1 MSDQFM
7 SREERRKAKQS
18 KNSKPASSPKKG
30 KKQRKG
36 GLFKK
41 IVLSLVILFVLGIVG
56 GAAAFAV
63 LVSGAPSLDEAK
75 LKTPYS
81 STIYDKNGKE
91 IAEVGAEKR
100 TYVPIKDIPDVVKE
114 AFIATEDARFYKH
127 HGIDPIRIG
136 GALLANF
143 KDGFGSEGGSTITQ
157 QVVKNSLL
165 THQKTIKRKAQEV
178 WLSLQLERHYSKDE
192 ILEMYLNRIYF
203 SPRAYG
209 VGKAAEDF
217 FGVKDLSKLTV
228 EQAATLAGM
237 PQSPTGYNPVKNP
250 KASEKRRNIVLSL
263 MEKQGFISNAEYQKA
278 KKVSMKDEGVVS
290 QKQYEK
296 KDTNKYSAFV
306 EEVMSEIETKEKKDV
321 DISTDGLKI
330 YTTLDTKAQDY
341 LDELMNGDSVGFTQG
356 MQGGVT
362 LLDTTNGEIRAIGSG
377 RNRTVGGFNY
387 ATQGKTQPGSTIKP
401 ILDYGPVIENK
412 KWSTYEQIDD
422 SAYTY
427 SDGTPIHDWDRD
439 YKGQISMRDAL
450 SDSRNIPALKA
461 FQAAGKDNAVDFANG
476 LGLGLN
482 KDSVTE
488 SYSIGGFGDDN
499 RGVSPLTMA
508 GAYSAF
514 GNNGTYNEPHAV
526 TSIEFND
533 GTKLDLTPKPKS
545 AMSDYTAFMIT
556 DMLKS
561 AVQTGTGKLAQVP
574 NVEVAGKTGT
584 TNFTDDYMKAHN
596 IASGGVPDSWF
607 VGYTPQYTAAVW
619 TGVDSQNKVGKLSL
633 SKADQQVAKR
643 IFQKLI
649 SYVDNG
655 KGSFEQPDSVVKET
669 VEKGSNPAALA
680 GPNTPDDKKVTEYFV
695 KGTQPTAV
703 SKTYTKE
710 KANKPTGLQ
719 VKYDKDKKSL
729 TLSWGYDG
737 DATFN
742 VKQSVDG
749 GSYSDIQNSSAKEAV
764 VSDVTPGSTYSFQVT
779 AENDDG
785 KSDTVSTSFKVPKDE
800 EDNADKDKKTD
811 EEQNPDDN
819 QDKDKTQTDDSQ
831 TDNSQTDPSNGSDNS
846 STDDTTKNPDQS
858 NQDQTD
864 NGNKNQPGDG
874 TDKNGQSDNSS
885 DNSSDSGTDGSNPD
899 DKQTDKNQDSSSN
912 INGQSNSS
920 TIQSNSA
927 N

>member
-7 SREERRKAKQS
+7 SREERRKAKQT

-136 GALLANF
+136 GALVANF
-143 KDGFGSEGGSTITQ
+143 TDGFGSEGGSTITQ

-209 VGKAAEDF
+209 VGKAAEEF

-250 KASEKRRNIVLSL
+250 NSSEKRRNIVLSL
-263 MEKQGFISNAEYQKA
+263 MEKQGFISSAEYQKA

-341 LDELMNGDSVGFTQG
+341 LDELMDGDSVGFTQG

-377 RNRTVGGFNY
+377 RNSTVGGYNY
-387 ATQGKTQPGSTIKP
+387 ATQAKRQPGSTIKP

-422 SAYTY
+422 SAYSYTN
-427 SDGTPIHDWDRD
+427 GTAIHDWDRK
-439 YKGQISMRDAL
+439 YLGPISMRYAL
-450 SDSRNIPALKA
+450 AQSRNIPALKA
-461 FQAAGKDNAVDFANG
+461 YQAAGKDNAVDFANG

-499 RGVSPLTMA
+499 PGVSTLTMA

-533 GTKLDLTPKPKS
+533 GTKLDLTPKSKS

-561 AVQTGTGKLAQVP
+561 AVQTGTGSLAQVP

-584 TNFTDDYMKAHN
+584 TNFPDSYMREHN

-619 TGVDSQNKVGKLSL
+619 TGVESKNKAGKLSL

-643 IFQKLI
+643 LFQKLI
-649 SYVDNG
+649 SYVDDG

-669 VEKGSNPAALA
+669 IEKGSNPAALA

-710 KANKPTGLQ
+710 KADKPTGLQ

-729 TLSWGYDG
+729 TLSWDYDG
-737 DATFN
+737 DASFN

-749 GSYSDIQNSSAKEAV
+749 GSYSDTQNSSAKEAV

-800 EDNADKDKKTD
+800 EDDADKDKKTD
-811 EEQNPDDN
+811 EENPDDN

-831 TDNSQTDPSNGSDNS
+831 TDNNQTDPSNGSDDS
-846 STDDTTKNPDQS
+846 STDDPTKNPDQP

-864 NGNKNQPGDG
+864 NGDKNQPGNG
-874 TDKNGQSDNSS
+874 KDKNGQNDNSS
-885 DNSSDSGTDGSNPD
+885 DNSSDSGTDGSNSD

>member
-1 MSDQFM
+1 MSDQFT
-7 SREERRKAKQS
+7 SREERRKARQTKS
-18 KNSKPASSPKKG
+18 TKPSSPKKG

-91 IAEVGAEKR
+91 IAEVGGEKR

-136 GALLANF
+136 GALVANF
-143 KDGFGSEGGSTITQ
+143 TDGFGSEGGSTITQ

-209 VGKAAEDF
+209 VGKAAEEF

-263 MEKQGFISNAEYQKA
+263 MEKQGFISNSDYQKA

-290 QKQYEK
+290 QKEYDK

-306 EEVMSEIETKEKKDV
+306 EEVMKEIETKEKKDV
-321 DISTDGLKI
+321 NISTDGLKI

-341 LDELMNGDSVGFTQG
+341 LDQLMNGDTAGFTEG

-362 LLDTTNGEIRAIGSG
+362 LLDTTNGEIRAIGPG
-377 RNRTVGGFNY
+377 RNRTTGGFNY

-427 SDGTPIHDWDRD
+427 SDGTPIHDWDNKYR
-439 YKGQISMRDAL
+439 GQISMREAL
-450 SDSRNIPALKA
+450 ADSRNIPALKA
-461 FQAAGKDNAVDFANG
+461 YQAAGKDNAVDFAND

-482 KDSVTE
+482 KDQVYE
-488 SYSIGGFGDDN
+488 PYSIGGFGEGN
-499 RGVSPLTMA
+499 RGVSTMTMA

-561 AVQTGTGKLAQVP
+561 AVESGTGKLAQVP

-584 TNFTDDYMKAHN
+584 TNFTKEDIQKYN
-596 IASGGVPDSWF
+596 IAPGGVPDSWF

-619 TGVDSQNKVGKLSL
+619 TGVESGNKAGKKSL
-633 SKADQQVAKR
+633 SSADQQVAKR

-649 SYVDNG
+649 SYVDDG
-655 KGSFEQPDSVVKET
+655 KGSFKQPDSVVKET

-710 KANKPTGLQ
+710 KADKPTGLQ

-729 TLSWGYDG
+729 TLSWNYDG

-785 KSDTVSTSFKVPKDE
+785 KSDTASASFKVPKDE
-800 EDNADKDKKTD
+800 EDDADKDKATD
-811 EEQNPDDN
+811 DEQKSDEDK
-819 QDKDKTQTDDSQ
+819 DKDKTQTDDSNTDDNQTDTSDGSDQTPTDDPDKNQDQSDKDQ
-831 TDNSQTDPSNGSDNS
+831 TDNNNQNQPGNGTDNNGQQDNGSDN
-846 STDDTTKNPDQS
+846 D
-858 NQDQTD
+858 
-864 NGNKNQPGDG
+864 
-874 TDKNGQSDNSS
+874 
-885 DNSSDSGTDGSNPD
+885 SDSGSDGSNKPD
-899 DKQTDKNQDSSSN
+899 SGQTDKNQDSSSN

-927 N
+927 H